1 MGHEIKYIV
10 CKENQ
15 SRQDIMDD
23 IQSYA
28 RRHGDG
34 YSSYVTWHE
43 KVPPL
48 DSYDEARAFID
59 KHYNGNYS
67 DHAVRYYDYRNVP
80 DSAKIKKIQVQIQEL
95 RTAKS
100 EWIKSHSVKA
110 QKAQYI
116 GCSKCGS
123 KLSKNHLHGECCPL
137 CGTDLR
143 SGYILEKIE
152 WYDNKINMCYDAIQE
167 ERKKQKNKAEIMW
180 LVKFEFHS

>member
-48 DSYDEARAFID
+48 DSYDEARAFIEHD
-59 KHYNGNYS
+59 NGNYS